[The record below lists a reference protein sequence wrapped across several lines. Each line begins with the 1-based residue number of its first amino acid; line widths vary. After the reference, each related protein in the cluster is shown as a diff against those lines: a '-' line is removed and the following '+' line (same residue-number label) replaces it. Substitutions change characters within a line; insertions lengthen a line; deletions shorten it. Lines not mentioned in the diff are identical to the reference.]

1 LLLGSDR
8 IKRLIQTK
16 ARTEEMVHAAIA
28 DGMTTLMQDGVQKVL
43 LGQTTFKDVKAVAIK

>member
-16 ARTEEMVHAAIA
+16 ARTEEMLKAAIEE
-28 DGMTTLMQDGVQKVL
+28 GMTTLLQDGVQKAL
-43 LGQTTFKDVKAVAIK
+43 LGHTTFKEVKAVAIK